1 MTLLAI
7 ESSSTVCGAGIFS
20 INHPPII
27 KEKEGSRI
35 HAEMLPVFVDDLLNE
50 YDLSIKSFDGIA
62 VSAGPG
68 SFNGLRIG
76 MSLAKGLAF
85 AAEVPILPVNTAHS
99 FISEG
104 TSEKKYSLAI
114 YSHSGLVYEQ
124 IVQGGK
130 MVDDIQFHSIENIE
144 SDQVLGINFPDELQK
159 KTEINKVMPSVK
171 WIGNYAM
178 KNSEEL
184 SGKSIQEISPF
195 YYSDFQTGKIA

>member
-7 ESSSTVCGAGIFS
+7 ESSSTICGAGIFS
-20 INHPPII
+20 NNHPPIMV
-27 KEKEGSRI
+27 EKKGNRI
-35 HAEMLPVFVDDLLNE
+35 HAELLPVFIDDLLND
-50 YDLSIKSFDGIA
+50 YNHSIKSFDGIA

-68 SFNGLRIG
+68 SFTGLRIG

-85 AAEVPILPVNTAHS
+85 AAEIPILPVNTAHS

-104 TSEKKYSLAI
+104 TSEKNYSLAI

-124 IVQGGK
+124 VVQGGK

-144 SDQVLGINFPDELQK
+144 SDQVLGINFPDELK
-159 KTEINKVMPSVK
+159 KKMEITEVLPSVK

-178 KNSEEL
+178 KNADEL
-184 SGKSIQEISPF
+184 SGKPIQEVSPF